1 MCGIAGILA
10 TERLDDRGR
19 VARMIAAIAH
29 RGPNGQA
36 VRAFP
41 GAVLGFARLSI
52 IDLSD
57 RAMQPMVSAD
67 ERHVLVFNGEIYN
80 YRELRAELAA
90 GHRFR
95 TESDSEVLLAAYRKW
110 GERCLDRLNGMFAFC
125 VYDTQTREAFLAR
138 DPFGQKPLYLA
149 RRGDALLFG
158 SEVKALL
165 AGGVAARPDR
175 TTWARYLVTASYDD
189 NADSYFAGITQL
201 MPGECIRVSGSG
213 QTQRS
218 RYYRV
223 ENHVEPRALNVAEAA
238 RQTREIMLD
247 ACRIHMRADVP
258 VSVMLS
264 GGLDSSSMLA
274 CLDLAGELSSRVKC
288 FSVEF
293 GPDLTERSWIEAA
306 AGHHGLSVRIDTFT
320 PERFRESIRPLM
332 WHFEGPLGGL
342 MICALDDVVRAC
354 REEGFVVLQDGSGL
368 DECFGGYRNHHNLY
382 IGTLL
387 KTGDRTAGQAV
398 AEYAANWGVD
408 EQAARQAALTELERA
423 GTTVDGSIPV
433 RPELL
438 DAELLTTSLGHIPPS
453 AHTGNPVRDALID
466 YLQVRKIPRNTRM
479 YDRLSMAYGLEL
491 RLPFLDRRLVE
502 FSLSIPSAHYFLNGH
517 TKGIVREAMK
527 GLMDDDVRIARKRSI
542 QAPQGAWL
550 MREPMR
556 GYVEGLLNSESFA
569 DRGLFD
575 VKKAKAAFARFCQG
589 EFDNS
594 FFVWQWINT
603 EEWYRMFIDVD
614 PMSARQPLCPS
625 LQRPLPSLTSPEP
638 TLQ

>member
-10 TERLDDRGR
+10 TDRPDDRDR

-52 IDLSD
+52 IDLSE

-67 ERHVLVFNGEIYN
+67 GRHVLVFNGEIYN
-80 YRELRAELAA
+80 YRELRVELAA
-90 GHRFR
+90 GDQFR
-95 TESDSEVLLAAYRKW
+95 TESDSEVLLAAYRRW
-110 GERCLDRLNGMFAFC
+110 GQECLQRLNGMFAFC
-125 VYDTQTREAFLAR
+125 IYDTQTREAFLAR
-138 DPFGQKPLYLA
+138 DRFGQKPLYLA
-149 RRGDALLFG
+149 RRGNSLLFG

-165 AGGVAARPDR
+165 AGGIAARPDR
-175 TTWARYLVTASYDD
+175 ETWARYLVTASYDD
-189 NADSYFAGITQL
+189 SADSYFAGITQL
-201 MPGECIRVSGSG
+201 MPGECVNISGSG
-213 QTQRS
+213 QVQRS

-223 ENHVEPRALNVAEAA
+223 EHHIEPRTVDVATAA
-238 RQTREIMLD
+238 RHTREIMID

-274 CLDLAGELSSRVKC
+274 CLDLAGELNPQVKC

-293 GPDLTERSWIEAA
+293 GPDLTERPWIEAA
-306 AGHHGLSVRIDTFT
+306 AGHHGLPTRIDTFT
-320 PERFRESIRPLM
+320 PERFRETIKPMM

-354 REEGFVVLQDGSGL
+354 RDEGFVVLQDGSGL
-368 DECFGGYRNHHNLY
+368 DECFAGYRNHHNLY
-382 IGTLL
+382 VGSLL
-387 KTGDRTAGQAV
+387 KGGDRKADQAV
-398 AEYAANWGVD
+398 AEYAANWGID
-408 EQAARQAALTELERA
+408 ETAARHAAMTELERA
-423 GTTVDGSIPV
+423 GTTVDGSVPV
-433 RPELL
+433 RPDLL
-438 DAELLTTSLGHIPPS
+438 APDILAAPLGHVPPS
-453 AHTGNPVRDALID
+453 AHSGDPVRDALID

-491 RLPFLDRRLVE
+491 RLPFLDHRLVE
-502 FSLSIPSAHYFLNGH
+502 FSLSMPSAYYFLHGR

-527 GLMDDDVRIARKRSI
+527 GHMDDDVRIAKKRSI

-556 GYVEGLLNSESFA
+556 SYVEELLDSDSFG

-575 VKKAKAAFARFCQG
+575 VKKAKAAFARFCHG

-614 PMSARQPLCPS
+614 PMGVRQPLCPS
-625 LQRPLPSLTSPEP
+625 LQQPLPSVAAPEP
-638 TLQ
+638 VLQ